1 LNKQDITKAQRLYKP
16 VSLPKEPLRK
26 RLLTVK
32 EASVYLGMTIPA
44 LRERIWN
51 GQIPIVRPDRRIFI
65 DIHDLDKWIEQY
77 KTTYTY

>member
-1 LNKQDITKAQRLYKP
+1 MKEQDVTKAQRLYKP
-16 VSLPKEPLRK
+16 VSQTKEPLRK

-44 LRERIWN
+44 IRERIWN
-51 GQIPIVRPDRRIFI
+51 GQIPIVRPDRRMFL
-65 DIHDLDKWIEQY
+65 DIHDLDKWIDQY